1 MPLKVTQL
9 LLAVLLVTA
18 ALSAEARLVVRMVQ
32 VAHRHGARGS
42 TAVEHSVDICG
53 TEYPCGE
60 LTGVGIE
67 MLNSVGRFVR
77 ARYSNLSLVEEPLI
91 PSTRYNSS
99 VVYTRSTGLQRTIQS
114 ATAFLSGLFP
124 DDYFY
129 PVVYSHNYTTD
140 TFLTTDPTPY
150 VFGRRSLEMDLMD
163 AALNPIVDSYLSR
176 EQIAAAAKD
185 AYIEDICS
193 DFTQRSNCAYRLYDV
208 ATSFEAAGR
217 LSSRTNLVAAM
228 PGLSAYM
235 IGWYRYIYDYNKSVE
250 LDRMQ
255 GSCAQN
261 LAQTMLANIDAHK
274 LSPSFK
280 LYEFSTHDTMVSPLA
295 MTFGDHNN
303 VTMNPPYAT
312 TIIVE
317 LLQDTESPNDW
328 YVRPVRGNPTRQAN
342 GSYMFVLNDMEVRC
356 IDAAGNQYLATTGIC
371 PLDGFRRMVDYS
383 RPSVPNGQC
392 TLTPHQRENM
402 GCPRTVADGKPVPY
416 YCWLYRYV
424 CPQTA
429 CPDGYVLGRED
440 LQCYPL
446 GPTTTPAPQPNSSPV
461 PMAWTP
467 RTMDPKKTKDT
478 AVGLL
483 RGVEEGVVLGS
494 AIRKH
499 GE

>member
-1 MPLKVTQL
+1 MPFKVTQL

-42 TAVEHSVDICG
+42 LVVDNTTDICG
-53 TEYPCGE
+53 LEYPCGE
-60 LTGVGIE
+60 LTGAGIA
-67 MLNSVGRFVR
+67 MLNSVGQFVR
-77 ARYSNLSLVEEPLI
+77 ERYSDLSLVEKPLF
-91 PSTRYNSS
+91 PTTRYNSS
-99 VVYTRSTGLQRTIQS
+99 VVYTRSTGIQRTIQS

-140 TFLTTDPTPY
+140 TLLNTDIVPS
-150 VFGRRSLEMDLMD
+150 VAGKRWLDMDKQN
-163 AALNPIVDSYLSR
+163 AALNPIIDSHLTKT
-176 EQIAAAAKD
+176 QIEDAAKE
-185 AYIEDICS
+185 AYIEGLCS
-193 DFTQRSNCAYRLYDV
+193 DFEQRSNCAYNLYDI
-208 ATSFEAAGR
+208 ATSFDAAGR
-217 LSSRTNLVAAM
+217 LKAKKKLAAIMPALVA
-228 PGLSAYM
+228 YT
-235 IGWYRYIYDYNKSVE
+235 IGWYRFIYDYDKSVE
-250 LDRMQ
+250 IDNTQ
-255 GSCAQN
+255 GSAAQN
-261 LAQTMLANIDAHK
+261 LAQTMVANMNAHK
-274 LSPSFK
+274 LSPSFT
-280 LYEFSTHDTMVSPLA
+280 LYEFSTHDVMVSPLA
-295 MTFGDHNN
+295 ATIGDHND

-312 TIIVE
+312 SIIVE

-328 YVRPVRGNPTRQAN
+328 YVRPLRGNPILQDT
-342 GSYMFVLNDMEVRC
+342 GSYKFVLNDMEVRC
-356 IDAAGNQYLATTGIC
+356 IDAAGNQYLAATGIC
-371 PLDGFRRMVDYS
+371 PLDGFRRMMDYS

-392 TLTPHQRENM
+392 TMPQNQYDNM

-429 CPDGYVLGRED
+429 CPDGNVLGRED

-467 RTMDPKKTKDT
+467 RTMDPKKAKDI
-478 AVGLL
+478 AAGLL

-494 AIRKH
+494 ATRKH